1 MGPNPKH
8 YLHPPFG
15 GNRQDKALTQILM
28 KVLTPFSNR
37 LIRVCHVYVSPSVHF
52 IGDERTHVFIS
63 KVAEPN
69 LPVAV
74 ARSSFHDELLVP
86 QDSWET
92 GPGALGSHP
101 VHPHRRLKKCFLDEK
116 IDGTKHVDPYR
127 HHPIGPHPPA
137 LQLHHQLGIQ
147 SIYRQFDIH
156 RFLHLHSKWW

>member
-101 VHPHRRLKKCFLDEK
+101 VHPHRRLKKMF
-116 IDGTKHVDPYR
+116 
-127 HHPIGPHPPA
+127 
-137 LQLHHQLGIQ
+137 
-147 SIYRQFDIH
+147 S
-156 RFLHLHSKWW
+156 